1 MKGKWRIVSMAM
13 WDKDFLDMIETVHIS
28 FDGEDAGQ
36 FTFGCITGSMSMA
49 LCFFFCAKQRP
60 EE

>member
-1 MKGKWRIVSMAM
+1 MAM